1 MASGMAIC
9 AVCGLGT
16 RIRGWTL
23 PCFWKWVWCD
33 TLEGGEWKCICKACR
48 REIWRDCT
56 KLEPH
61 DHFKVTEFYDAV
73 AKRLQATV
81 PAPSRKDQNLQPTH
95 VLYTSPFDVGPWVQS
110 TKEWH
115 QPANACIVQVPVQQQ
130 LQTTV
135 PVRRRS
141 MG

>member
-1 MASGMAIC
+1 MASGMAMC
-9 AVCGLGT
+9 ADCGLGT
-16 RIRGWTL
+16 PIRGWTL

-33 TLEGGEWKCICKACR
+33 TPAGGEWKCICKACR

-61 DHFKVTEFYDAV
+61 DHFEVTEFYDAV

-81 PAPSRKDQNLQPTH
+81 PAPSRKDEDLQPT
-95 VLYTSPFDVGPWVQS
+95 TQSQRGCKRPSPSNSSDEDVDV
-110 TKEWH
+110 
-115 QPANACIVQVPVQQQ
+115 A
-130 LQTTV
+130 
-135 PVRRRS
+135 